1 MQCQRLF
8 YKNLLNKLQNGC
20 EGTYPDLCIDNQ
32 KLLPAK
38 HEIEKLQAFVLLA
51 REQAFL
57 FSKIPVQKN
66 QEKFLASTQRV
77 KIFLK
82 QSQFLIPLSLLFEQ
96 LLQDNAQSMEEIIHF
111 FDILK
116 EELTLFSL
124 FLKSDAEK

>member
-8 YKNLLNKLQNGC
+8 YKNLLNKLQNGS
-20 EGTYPDLCIDNQ
+20 ENTYPDLCIDNQ
-32 KLLPAK
+32 KLLLAK

-57 FSKIPVQKN
+57 FSKMPVQKN

>member
-1 MQCQRLF
+1 MPKTF
-8 YKNLLNKLQNGC
+8 YKNLLNKLQNGS
-20 EGTYPDLCIDNQ
+20 ENTYPDLCIDNQ

-38 HEIEKLQAFVLLA
+38 LEIEKLQAFVLLA

-57 FSKIPVQKN
+57 FSKMPVQKN

-111 FDILK
+111 FDIFK
-116 EELTLFSL
+116 RRIDIIFP
-124 FLKSDAEK
+124 FPQI